1 MCHDSSRQH
10 INRLSQ
16 DVSNAMASS
25 SAHLDLI
32 SDMRW
37 INTQVSS
44 IGYDVLPE
52 SEDSG
57 DEAAE
62 QLISH
67 PE

>member
-1 MCHDSSRQH
+1 ME
-10 INRLSQ
+10 
-16 DVSNAMASS
+16 SS

-44 IGYDVLPE
+44 IGYDVFPE
-52 SEDSG
+52 AENSG

-62 QLISH
+62 KLIVS